1 MSRAVLTRLDSESL
15 ISLVVTMNGP
25 IRVLLVDDEKSFLE
39 LSKLMLEKDSTVRLE
54 CVTSAHEAFEKLEH
68 EEFDVIVA
76 DYSMPE
82 VNGIEF
88 LKGLRAREDT
98 TPFIMFTG
106 KGREEVAR
114 EALDNGADLYIQ
126 KGTDLR
132 AQFAELTM
140 MINKLAQYNRME
152 RLDKRERI
160 FSELIKRIDFIGFVA
175 FDDQSIITVWNP
187 GAEKITGLSHETV
200 IGRSAIQLLESFN
213 ETRMSSYLE
222 EVLSGKE
229 LMIQDVLT
237 ALPGSRE
244 GQPFRAFAVPLMN
257 QDGTLAGG
265 FAILIGTSDFKAVE
279 DALRLSEERYRALF
293 DNAGDAL
300 FIHGSDG
307 RFLDVNQAAC
317 DSLGYSREEL
327 LLMSPKDID
336 DEESAALVDS
346 RLEEIT
352 RDGSASFEVVHV
364 RKDGTKFPVDLDV
377 RLLSLAGTPLY
388 LAVAR
393 DITERKRAEEALR
406 KVNEKLKLLD
416 SVSRHD
422 LVNQLVV
429 LTGYLD
435 MAARDCQSDRACE
448 HIGKAQE
455 ASRAIFDQLE
465 FTRDYQKAGSI
476 EPEWISAEVALDS
489 ALAAVD
495 VGEVSIDSKLAG
507 LELWADP
514 MLEKVFVNLLDNSV
528 RHGECVGKV
537 SFSYETVGDNLRLVI
552 QDDGVGI
559 SPEEKDRIFQR
570 GYGKNTGLGLFL
582 IREILGITGYSIT
595 ETGTPGKGA
604 RFKIDVPHG
613 LFRFSGGTG

>member
-1 MSRAVLTRLDSESL
+1 
-15 ISLVVTMNGP
+15 MNGP

-39 LSKLMLEKDSTVRLE
+39 LSKLILEKDSAMRLE
-54 CVTSAHEAFEKLEH
+54 CVMSAHEAFEKLER

-82 VNGIEF
+82 VNGLEF
-88 LKGLRAREDT
+88 LKGLRERGDT

-114 EALDNGADLYIQ
+114 EALNNGADLYIQ
-126 KGTDLR
+126 KGTDLK

-152 RLDKRERI
+152 HLDKRERI
-160 FSELIKRIDFIGFVA
+160 FSELIKKIDFIGFVA
-175 FDDQSIITVWNP
+175 FDDQSIVTVWNP
-187 GAEKITGLSHETV
+187 GAEKITGLAHETV
-200 IGRSAIQLLESFN
+200 IGRPAIQLLESFE
-213 ETRMSSYLE
+213 ETKMSSYLE
-222 EVLSGKE
+222 DVLSGKE
-229 LMIQDVLT
+229 LLIQDVLN
-237 ALPGSRE
+237 ALPGSKE
-244 GQPFRAFAVPLMN
+244 GQPFRAFAAPLMN
-257 QDGTLAGG
+257 PDGTLAGG
-265 FAILIGTSDFKAVE
+265 FAILIGTSELKAVE
-279 DALRLSEERYRALF
+279 DALRSSEERYRALF

-307 RFLDVNQAAC
+307 KFSDVNQVAC
-317 DSLGYSREEL
+317 DGLGYSREEL
-327 LLMSPKDID
+327 LEMSPKDID
-336 DEESAALVDS
+336 DEESAKLVDS
-346 RLEEIT
+346 RLEEIA
-352 RDGSASFEVVHV
+352 RNGSASFEVVHV
-364 RKDGTKFPVDLDV
+364 RKDGTKFPVELNV
-377 RLLSLAGTPLY
+377 RLLSLAGTPIY
-388 LAVAR
+388 LTIAR
-393 DITERKRAEEALR
+393 DVTERKRAEEALR

-435 MAARDCQSDRACE
+435 MAVRDCQSDRASG

-495 VGEVSIDSKLAG
+495 VNDISIDSRLDG

-514 MLEKVFVNLLDNSV
+514 MLEKVFVNLLDNAV
-528 RHGECVGKV
+528 RHGESVSTI
-537 SFSYETVGDNLRLVI
+537 SFSYEAVGDSLRLVVK
-552 QDDGVGI
+552 DDGVGI
-559 SPEEKDRIFQR
+559 SPDEKDKVFQR

-582 IREILGITGYSIT
+582 IREILGITGYSIR
-595 ETGTPGKGA
+595 ETGTPGEGA
-604 RFKIDVPHG
+604 RFEIDVPQG
-613 LFRFSGGTG
+613 LFRFLGDTA